1 MSLLRVKGLK
11 VRYILSDDR
20 ELSVL
25 DIPQFEL
32 PHESEICVRGHSGSG
47 KTTFLNVISG
57 LRIPNEGKI
66 FLNDVE
72 LTALSESERDA
83 QRGKSIGFIFQT
95 FNLLSGFTAVEN
107 VLLGSVFAGDPDED
121 SGVTR
126 DRALD
131 LLKKVGLE
139 ERADHYPRMLSA
151 GEQQRVAIA
160 RALMN
165 RPKLILA
172 DEPTGSLDEKNSK
185 EVLELIRSLAKA
197 SDAALLLVTH
207 DPDVMARFDKLIDF
221 KDFNKTRVKETKS

>member
-1 MSLLRVKGLK
+1 MSLLRVEGLK
-11 VRYILSDDR
+11 VRYILSDER

-25 DIPQFEL
+25 DIPNFDL
-32 PHESEICVRGHSGSG
+32 PHKSEICVRGHSGSG

-66 FLNDVE
+66 FLDDVE
-72 LTALSESERDA
+72 LTSLSEAERDER
-83 QRGKSIGFIFQT
+83 RGKSIGFIFQT
-95 FNLLSGFTAVEN
+95 FNLLSGFTALEN
-107 VLLGSVFAGDPDED
+107 VLLGSVFAGDPNED
-121 SGVTR
+121 STVTK

-139 ERADHYPRMLSA
+139 ERAHHHPRMLSS

-207 DPDVMARFDKLIDF
+207 DPDVMSRFDKLIDF
-221 KDFNKTRVKETKS
+221 KDLNKNRAKESKS